1 MAEPCSTSTAGQGG
15 RLLDAVVPPV
25 RFRCYAR
32 APVALPELGKRL
44 VLYLYPGA
52 ICSPEDGYQSPS
64 RDSVQH
70 RSFADRRD
78 ELERLG
84 YNAVGL
90 SSQSVDA
97 QRRVVTDA
105 GVSHTLLSDSDLEL
119 AGALGL
125 PTFNMDKS
133 DWYCRLTVMVH
144 RGRVAGAF
152 YPISAARS
160 AGEAVAW
167 IREQGE

>member
-1 MAEPCSTSTAGQGG
+1 M
-15 RLLDAVVPPV
+15 LD
-25 RFRCYAR
+25 
-32 APVALPELGKRL
+32 
-44 VLYLYPGA
+44 LYPGA

-78 ELERLG
+78 ELATLG

-97 QRRVVTDA
+97 QRRVVADA
-105 GVSHTLLSDSDLEL
+105 GASHTLLSDPDLRL
-119 AGALGL
+119 AGAPGL
-125 PTFNMDKS
+125 PTFNMDHS
-133 DWYCRLTVMVH
+133 DWYCRLTVVVH
-144 RGRVAGAF
+144 RGRAAVAF